1 MGKGR
6 KYCDKFVSTSLKT
19 ELAKAYGSVKLRHRG
34 RLSRDKLSSIEAG
47 QQKKWSKV
55 IKLRLISQ
63 WNFWQYFRRIN
74 KIKLNNKINE
84 IIMHVCG

>member
-19 ELAKAYGSVKLRHRG
+19 GSVLLRHRG

-47 QQKKWSKV
+47 QTIKKVVESY
-55 IKLRLISQ
+55 Q
-63 WNFWQYFRRIN
+63 TEANFTVE
-74 KIKLNNKINE
+74 L
-84 IIMHVCG
+84 

>member
-19 ELAKAYGSVKLRHRG
+19 EPAKAYGSVLLRHRG

-47 QQKKWSKV
+47 QTIKKVVESY
-55 IKLRLISQ
+55 Q
-63 WNFWQYFRRIN
+63 TEANFTVE
-74 KIKLNNKINE
+74 L
-84 IIMHVCG
+84 